1 MEGGKELWKK
11 NRQEREIGENKEERE
26 NKNKTKKGKLLCDTS
41 FAISS

>member
-26 NKNKTKKGKLLCDTS
+26 KKKSKLICDTS